1 MARERNVSADNKPP
15 KNAAARVRAWAA
27 SGSTINGIARMLGV
41 GQETFQAWRERYPKL
56 QAAYDE
62 GREMEHKVLFNAL
75 FEAAQ
80 KGNITAAIFLL
91 KARHGYRE
99 GDQSELANRVSIN
112 FQLPG
117 AMPLD
122 KFTQA
127 RVIEHDD
134 IEHSAKRLPAP
145 SAGRPGR
152 A

>member
-1 MARERNVSADNKPP
+1 MAKQKVSTANKPP
-15 KNAAARVRAWAA
+15 KDAAARVRAWAA
-27 SGSTINGIARMLGV
+27 SGSTITGIARMLGV
-41 GQETFQAWRERYPKL
+41 GVSTFQTWRERYPDL
-56 QAAYDE
+56 GAAYDE
-62 GREMEHKVLFNAL
+62 GREMEHKVLFNSL
-75 FEAAQ
+75 FEAAK

-127 RVIEHDD
+127 RTINYGNPDD
-134 IEHSAKRLPAP
+134 PAKQLPAP
-145 SAGRPGR
+145 SIGGARR